1 MNNITRNWGQAP
13 LFVGPMFVLLF
24 ADDAFIMDNK
34 EKKEI
39 K

>member
-13 LFVGPMFVLLF
+13 LFVLLF

>member
-1 MNNITRNWGQAP
+1 LGPGPIVCQAP

-34 EKKEI
+34 EKKEM